1 MLTRLLKRTFIWN
14 IKVLRVDII
23 FTAHQENYIFYRNKI
38 KNIATSS
45 RPDDA
50 AVAVSVKIILQFHE
64 YSAKKSAQNY
74 SLM

>member
-1 MLTRLLKRTFIWN
+1 MLTRLFKCTFIWS

-38 KNIATSS
+38 KNIATS